1 MSMDMKKVLVKD
13 DRLNV
18 SDSIGYAVHKGS
30 QQMTPAQY
38 NVTGTPNTSSHVFNI
53 QIPSETTLVDRRVL
67 WQSQLTL
74 QISGTA
80 PAGQFLVN
88 YGLTDS
94 LSAFPLHQACNV
106 MTSTINNNSVSIN
119 IADVLPAILR
129 FNDKRELS
137 KYNGLCP
144 VAFDTYGNYADAVG
158 AINNPLGGFN
168 NCADNDLLSRGAW
181 VVDQIYQYGAA
192 GTATSGT
199 KQAPTVSTGVLQ
211 YCFVQF
217 TCTEPLLLSPFIFS
231 NPQSNCQAFYGIQNL
246 NMIFNI
252 NNNLNNRIWRSSGA
266 IADKACTIASWES
279 SRLLFNFLTGHPSDL
294 LPSRNVVGYYEL
306 PRYITAV
313 SPGAL
318 TAQTSA
324 QSASATRIT
333 SSNIQ
338 LNQIPDKM
346 IVFVRQNIGTQK
358 VSTPDAW
365 LCIKGISINFN
376 NAAGILSSATQQDLF
391 RYSVENGSNQSFQE
405 FSGLANVS
413 NLSTGAG
420 KLIPTSGSMLILDFG
435 KDINLT
441 EDYYASGSL
450 GNFQLQFN
458 LDVYN
463 TNPSLNAVT
472 TYELVLI
479 TMNSGLWVNERG
491 TSSCYTGILTKQD
504 VLDASQME
512 PYFKKDVERLVG
524 GGWFDTLKSVVG
536 KVLPHLTPYAKKYL
550 RKQGDLG
557 EMGAKV
563 IESLGYGRSGGK
575 LADRLMK

>member
-18 SDSIGYAVHKGS
+18 SDSIGYAVHKGA

-38 NVTGTPNTSSHVFNI
+38 SVTGTPNVSSHVFNI
-53 QIPSETTLVDRRVL
+53 QIPSESTLVDRRVL
-67 WQSQLTL
+67 WKSQLTL

-80 PAGQFLVN
+80 PVGQFLVN

-94 LSAFPLHQACNV
+94 LAPFPLHQACNV

-129 FNDKRELS
+129 FNDKRDLQR
-137 KYNGLCP
+137 YNGLCP
-144 VAFDTYGNYADAVG
+144 VAFDTYGNYADGVG

-168 NCADNDLLSRGAW
+168 NSADNDLLNRGSW
-181 VVDQIYQYGAA
+181 VVDQIYQYTAT
-192 GTATSGT
+192 GTATTGDKFPPS
-199 KQAPTVSTGVLQ
+199 VSTGALQ
-211 YCFVQF
+211 YCYVQF
-217 TCTEPLLLSPFIFS
+217 TCSEPLLLSPFIFS
-231 NPQSNCQAFYGIQNL
+231 NPQSNNQAFYGIQNL

-252 NNNLNNRIWRSSGA
+252 NNNANNRIWRSSGA
-266 IADKACTIASWES
+266 IANKQCSIVSWES
-279 SRLLFNFLTGHPSDL
+279 SQLLFNFLTGHPSDV

-306 PRYITAV
+306 PRYITSYSA
-313 SPGAL
+313 GATL
-318 TAQTSA
+318 PAQTSVNGA
-324 QSASATRIT
+324 QTKRVT

-346 IVFVRQNIGTQK
+346 IIFVRQVLANQK

-376 NAAGILSSATQQDLF
+376 NAAGILSSSTQQDLY

-463 TNPSLNAVT
+463 TNPLVT
-472 TYELVLI
+472 TSDFEVVLI

-512 PYFKKDVERLVG
+512 PYFKKDVERMVG
-524 GGWFDTLKSVVG
+524 GSWFDTLKSVVG

-550 RKQGDLG
+550 RKQGDMG
-557 EMGAKV
+557 EVGAKV
-563 IESLGYGRSGGK
+563 IEALGYGKSGGK